1 MPDVDPRT
9 ASVSTIFELSRP
21 GRRAFRLPVLDVP
34 EKPLGEI
41 FSGHLA
47 DDAPAL
53 PEVSEIDVVRHYTKL
68 STRSFGVD
76 TGFYPLGSCTMKYN
90 PKVNEEAARL
100 AGLAGVHPLQSED
113 DIQGL
118 LELLHRLERSLCELS
133 GMARVTLQPAA
144 GAHGEFTAMLMIRKA
159 LAERGQSPGEKPR
172 RIVLIPDS
180 AHGTNPASAAIA
192 GFEMIE
198 VKSDGRGL
206 VDLDGLRKKVSSETA
221 AFMLTN
227 PNTLGLFEENVVE
240 IARIVHEAGGFMYLD
255 GANLNAF
262 LGVARPA
269 EMGFDVVHFNLHKT
283 FSTPHGGGGPG
294 AGPVGVAESLV
305 PYLPVPL
312 VEKEGDRYRLD
323 WDRPKSIGK
332 VHAFYGNVGILIRA
346 YAYIRSLGAE
356 GLRRVAEI
364 ATLNANYLR
373 VKLRGRYHL
382 PYDRICQ
389 HEAVFSARNQA
400 AHGVKARDIAK
411 RLLDYGFYAPTVY
424 FPLVVE
430 EALMIEPV
438 ETESR
443 EEIDRF
449 VDAMTAIADEAE
461 NNPDVVRTAPHTTPV
476 RRLDDTRAVREPD
489 LRWKAG

>member
-1 MPDVDPRT
+1 MG
-9 ASVSTIFELSRP
+9 SRN
-21 GRRAFRLPVLDVP
+21 
-34 EKPLGEI
+34 
-41 FSGHLA
+41 
-47 DDAPAL
+47 
-53 PEVSEIDVVRHYTKL
+53 
-68 STRSFGVD
+68 RSF
-76 TGFYPLGSCTMKYN
+76 
-90 PKVNEEAARL
+90 R
-100 AGLAGVHPLQSED
+100 
-113 DIQGL
+113 I
-118 LELLHRLERSLCELS
+118 
-133 GMARVTLQPAA
+133 
-144 GAHGEFTAMLMIRKA
+144 
-159 LAERGQSPGEKPR
+159 SPFLWLKR
-172 RIVLIPDS
+172 R
-180 AHGTNPASAAIA
+180 
-192 GFEMIE
+192 
-198 VKSDGRGL
+198 
-206 VDLDGLRKKVSSETA
+206 
-221 AFMLTN
+221 
-227 PNTLGLFEENVVE
+227 
-240 IARIVHEAGGFMYLD
+240 
-255 GANLNAF
+255 
-262 LGVARPA
+262 
-269 EMGFDVVHFNLHKT
+269 
-283 FSTPHGGGGPG
+283 
-294 AGPVGVAESLV
+294 
-305 PYLPVPL
+305 
-312 VEKEGDRYRLD
+312 GDRYRLD